1 VILVGYL
8 FAAVVAYLLGSI
20 PTGYLMGRVRGIDIR
35 QVGSGNIGAT
45 NAFRTLG
52 TAAGILVLA
61 LDGFKGYV
69 ACHWV
74 APLAYVLFVSPDGSF
89 PEARQYLAV
98 LTGLAA
104 IVGHIYTCWLHFRG
118 GKGIATTA
126 GVFVALAFQAVLVT
140 IGAWT
145 AVFAISRYVSL
156 ASIAAAVCL
165 PIMVL
170 LMKGSAL
177 TVFLTATVSLLALF
191 KHKGNMQRLLNGT
204 EHRFGAGKSSAP
216 HHSSS

>member
-1 VILVGYL
+1 M
-8 FAAVVAYLLGSI
+8 AYLLGSI
-20 PTGYLMGRVRGIDIR
+20 PTGYLVGRLQGIDIR
-35 QVGSGNIGAT
+35 RVGSGNIGAT
-45 NAFRTLG
+45 NAFRALG
-52 TAAGILVLA
+52 TVSGVIVLF

-74 APLAYVLFVSPDGSF
+74 APFAYQEFVLRDGPY

-126 GVFVALAFQAVLVT
+126 GVFAALALQAVLVT

-145 AVFAISRYVSL
+145 AVFALSRYVSL
-156 ASIAAAVCL
+156 ASIAAAICL

-170 LMKGSAL
+170 LMKGSTLVVLL
-177 TVFLTATVSLLALF
+177 TTTVSLLALF

-204 EHRFGAGKSSAP
+204 EHRFGAKSSAP
-216 HHSSS
+216 QRSTS